1 MIDDELGFLTEAGRR
16 LAFRNVFG
24 EPATGVGPLASFLQR
39 QTFPLTEAYRAQ
51 TFADMGRQQAGK
63 YVLAPDAYPKVSFEN
78 FLTSV
83 RDRPT
88 GLGGTY
94 GQALQNVNYLRGL
107 EGSEVPTALAGVF
120 NPEQAKNTW
129 DARNLLQAAQRG
141 KYSGLV
147 SRSFR
152 QPTQDELFA
161 DYVLAKQDAA
171 TAGTAPQNFLN
182 FAASRYGL

>member
-1 MIDDELGFLTEAGRR
+1 
-16 LAFRNVFG
+16 
-24 EPATGVGPLASFLQR
+24 
-39 QTFPLTEAYRAQ
+39 
-51 TFADMGRQQAGK
+51 MGRQEAGK

-78 FLTSV
+78 FLRSV

-88 GLGGTY
+88 GLGGAY

-120 NPEQAKNTW
+120 NPEQAANTR
-129 DARNLLQAAQRG
+129 DARALLEAAQRG

-152 QPTQDELFA
+152 RPTEDDLFS
-161 DYVLAKQDAA
+161 DYVLARQDAS
-171 TAGTAPQNFLN
+171 TAGTAPQTFLN
-182 FAASRYGL
+182 FAASRFGL

>member
-1 MIDDELGFLTEAGRR
+1 
-16 LAFRNVFG
+16 
-24 EPATGVGPLASFLQR
+24 
-39 QTFPLTEAYRAQ
+39 
-51 TFADMGRQQAGK
+51 MGRQQAGK

-152 QPTQDELFA
+152 QPTEEDLFA

-182 FAASRYGL
+182 FAAKAYGL

>member
-1 MIDDELGFLTEAGRR
+1 MF
-16 LAFRNVFG
+16 
-24 EPATGVGPLASFLQR
+24 S
-39 QTFPLTEAYRAQ
+39 
-51 TFADMGRQQAGK
+51 
-63 YVLAPDAYPKVSFEN
+63 
-78 FLTSV
+78 
-83 RDRPT
+83 
-88 GLGGTY
+88 
-94 GQALQNVNYLRGL
+94 
-107 EGSEVPTALAGVF
+107 
-120 NPEQAKNTW
+120 PEQAQNTW

-152 QPTQDELFA
+152 QPTQDDLFA